1 MTVAVADSLL
11 EEALPR
17 YDVNE
22 VHSLEVPAP
31 PDATWEA
38 VMAVKP
44 LEVRLLA
51 PLMAVRALPALLTQR
66 NWVDLR
72 PRGTLIE
79 GFLGAGFLELGS
91 RSGEELA
98 VGAIG
103 RFWSLTGNRPIALE
117 SAEEFRDFDEPGY
130 AKAAMDFTLEPA
142 GSGTRVRTETRVA
155 GTDPEATRLFR
166 CYWRAIYPGSALIR
180 ISLLNAIR
188 RRAQR
193 ADS

>member
-11 EEALPR
+11 EEALPG

-22 VHSLEVPAP
+22 VHSLELPAP

-44 LEVRLLA
+44 LEVRLLP
-51 PLMAVRALPALLTQR
+51 PLLAVRALPALLTRR

-72 PRGTLIE
+72 PRASLIE
-79 GFLGAGFLELGS
+79 GFLGAGFLELGR
-91 RSGEELA
+91 RSGQELA
-98 VGAIG
+98 LGAIG
-103 RFWSLTGNRPIALE
+103 RFWSLTANRPIAIG
-117 SAEEFRDFDEPGY
+117 SPEEFRDFDEPGY

-142 GSGTRVRTETRVA
+142 GSGTLVRTETRIA

-166 CYWRAIYPGSALIR
+166 CYWRVISPGSALIR

-188 RRAQR
+188 RRAVS
-193 ADS
+193 AVT